1 MLNGQAMSQKPTSDV
16 KHPPIRS
23 YGRRWTKGLRN
34 TRAEAMDRLLPLI
47 SIALPATPHPNLL
60 PQGEKERSYS
70 PSPPAGS
77 TTPARVVDG
86 RGEGGQIDPHSFF
99 DAKVK
104 EVWFEIG
111 FGNGEH
117 ILHQA
122 INNPEI
128 GLIGCEPF
136 MNGVAALCVGLDK
149 NKVKNVRLWPDDA
162 RMLMGRIKP
171 ASLDRLFLLH
181 PDPWPKTRHHKRRFI
196 QTETLD
202 EIARLLKPGAEF
214 RMATD
219 HAELATWLLEK
230 TYFHPAFSWMATNA
244 NDWRT
249 PPADWPETR
258 YGQKGV
264 KQGRPPVYFIFR
276 RKPD

>member
-1 MLNGQAMSQKPTSDV
+1 MLKSQAMSQKPISDVKPDAAGVKTESTAAGV

-23 YGRRWTKGLRN
+23 YGRRRTKGLRN
-34 TRAEAMDRLLPLI
+34 TRADAMDSVLPKLQITLPPI
-47 SIALPATPHPNLL
+47 SSSPRKRGSQEAGREIPAF
-60 PQGEKERSYS
+60 
-70 PSPPAGS
+70 AGM
-77 TTPARVVDG
+77 TET
-86 RGEGGQIDPHSFF
+86 GGDIDPHSFF
-99 DAKVK
+99 DTKVK

-122 INNPEI
+122 LNNPEV

-136 MNGVAALCVGLDK
+136 MNGVAALCVGIDK
-149 NKVKNVRLWPDDA
+149 QKVKNIRLWPDD
-162 RMLMGRIKP
+162 G
-171 ASLDRLFLLH
+171 RLFLLH
-181 PDPWPKTRHHKRRFI
+181 PDPWPKSRHHKRRFI
-196 QTETLD
+196 QTESLT

-219 HAELATWLLEK
+219 HADLATWLLDK
-230 TYFHPAFSWMATNA
+230 TYHHPDFTWTATAA
-244 NDWRT
+244 NDWRI

-264 KQGRPPVYFIFR
+264 KQGRPPVYFIFK
-276 RKPD
+276 RK

>member
-1 MLNGQAMSQKPTSDV
+1 MLNGQAMSQKPTSDA
-16 KHPPIRS
+16 KIPIRT
-23 YGRRWTKGLRN
+23 YGRRRTKGLRN
-34 TRAEAMDRLLPLI
+34 TRADAMDEVLPRVQPKLPEGD
-47 SIALPATPHPNLL
+47 ALFDPA
-60 PQGEKERSYS
+60 
-70 PSPPAGS
+70 
-77 TTPARVVDG
+77 
-86 RGEGGQIDPHSFF
+86 SFF
-99 DAKVK
+99 DTKVK

-122 INNPEI
+122 VNNPDV

-136 MNGVAALCVGLDK
+136 MNGVAALCVGIDEK
-149 NKVKNVRLWPDDA
+149 KVMNIRIWPDDA
-162 RMLMGRIKP
+162 RMLMTRFKP
-171 ASLDRLFLLH
+171 GSLDRLFLLH
-181 PDPWPKTRHHKRRFI
+181 PDPWPKTRHHKRRFV

-219 HAELATWLLEK
+219 HPELATWLLDK
-230 TYFHPAFSWMATNA
+230 TYAHPAFTWTANA
-244 NDWRT
+244 ADDWRT

-264 KQGRPPVYFIFR
+264 KQGRPPVYFSFR
-276 RKPD
+276 RK